1 MSWDDLLLG
10 TTHDIGM
17 NLFTKFQKQMPIF
30 VAPIPIILSGFPNF
44 EFGNIG

>member
-30 VAPIPIILSGFPNF
+30 VAPIPLILGGFQILNM
-44 EFGNIG
+44 GT